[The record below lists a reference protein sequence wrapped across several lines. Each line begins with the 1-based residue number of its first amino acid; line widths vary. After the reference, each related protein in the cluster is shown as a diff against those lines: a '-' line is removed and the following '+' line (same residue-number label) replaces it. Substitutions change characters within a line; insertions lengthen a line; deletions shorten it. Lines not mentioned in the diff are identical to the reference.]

1 MEQTRILI
9 VDAQSQN
16 RSAMAEFLRR
26 QEEIALVREAGN
38 GFDALRL
45 LKEETFDVLI
55 TDVIMPRMDGYT
67 LLEELRKL
75 PHQPG
80 AIVASALAGTILL
93 PGRSSLGPPFIWSSP
108 LSRVI

>member
-45 LKEETFDVLI
+45 LT
-55 TDVIMPRMDGYT
+55 
-67 LLEELRKL
+67 
-75 PHQPG
+75 
-80 AIVASALAGTILL
+80 S
-93 PGRSSLGPPFIWSSP
+93 
-108 LSRVI
+108 

>member
-67 LLEELRKL
+67 LLEELRL
-75 PHQPG
+75 
-80 AIVASALAGTILL
+80 ALV
-93 PGRSSLGPPFIWSSP
+93 P
-108 LSRVI
+108 